1 MPVIKPEI
9 VKSEPVDQGQG
20 ITRKMLIS
28 PEIGPNFAMRQFSMQ
43 PGGFMPLHTNL
54 VEHEQYILRGHA
66 VLELGDEAV
75 AVQAGDAVF
84 IPAGLPHS
92 YTNTGEE
99 SFVFLCLVP
108 NKEDR
113 SELVEPGSTL
123 EH

>member
-66 VLELGDEAV
+66 VLELGDETV